1 MSSMFNGATS
11 FNQPLNDWNV
21 SSATRMSNMF
31 LGATSFNQPL
41 NDWNVSSATRMSS
54 MFRNATSF
62 NGNIS
67 SWDVS
72 SVRSM
77 DHMFSRAASFNGN
90 ISSWDVSSVRSMSNM
105 FFSATSFDQ
114 PLSGWNVS
122 SVTDMSAMFNGATS
136 FNQNLGTWYIMP
148 ATANFD
154 ANGASLDVT
163 TVSAQNSPLRNHSPD
178 YGIGSGGASEL
189 FEITGS
195 TLAFKATPSAGTHKA
210 NVTASGSAVFENG
223 NNWRILVIEVTDEEF
238 ESDAFVTTWGTAA
251 NSRYISIP
259 VEVHTSGTLTIDWG
273 DGSTPESVT
282 TNGTETHTYAA
293 PGEYH
298 VSMTGDLSRINL
310 SSVSAAKLLLIH
322 QWGDIEWSTME
333 NAFWGAVNMEY
344 RATDAPD
351 LSSVTDMSNMFRDA
365 TSFDGNISGWNV
377 SSVANMDHMF
387 AHATSFNQPLNDWD
401 VSSVANMDR
410 MFAHATSFNQ
420 PLNDWNVSSV
430 TDMLRMFTSA
440 TSFNQPL
447 NDWNVSSV
455 TIMASMFQSATS
467 FNQPLNDWNVSSA
480 TSMYFMFLR
489 ATAFNQNLGEWYVVA
504 NPTSIARTDVPGV
517 VAEISAQNARLDG
530 HTPTYG
536 IGDGIDKDF
545 FEIVGSNQLNMTS
558 AGAKSSYTVNVTASG
573 TNVFENGNNWRLLE
587 IRVTGQTTDTTPPP
601 TFVSSELDTVT
612 RVLTITFSET
622 IDVTNVVAA
631 KIHIRESGN
640 YTGGGITMTAGEL
653 GTTADAS
660 TISFTL
666 PEPRLKTVTGLTTP
680 ELTIEPGAVRDTS
693 DNLIDGTFDVSTA
706 EFVHSFSVSDEDIL
720 PTGMAFS
727 NNGLKMFVVGDVG
740 NEINEYTLSIPFD
753 LSTAAFANVIFSV
766 LDEDILP
773 TGMAFSNNGTKMF
786 VVGDVGN
793 DISVYNLT
801 APFDL
806 STAAFANVIFSVDTQ
821 DETPKGMAFS
831 NNGYKMFV
839 VGWYDEDI
847 NEYTLDTP
855 FDVSTAD
862 FDDVTLSVSDEDT
875 EPTGMAFSNNGLK
888 MFVVGDVGNEINEYT
903 LSIPFDLSTA
913 AFADV
918 TLSVSDE
925 DTKPQGMAFSNDG
938 IKMFVVGNAGNEI
951 NEYTLSSVYPIMVPD
966 TEPPVITLE
975 GSNPATITVGYTYSD
990 AGAICDDNVDASLV
1004 LTPSGTVDTNTV
1016 GSYLLTYSCTDA
1028 AGNMA
1033 TQVTRTVNV
1042 KALPLTFVS
1051 SELDPTTGVLRITFS
1066 ETIDATP
1073 TANIDP
1079 TKIHIRES
1087 GNYTGGGITLT
1098 AGELGTTADAST
1110 ISFIL
1115 TAPRLATVTG
1125 LTTPELTIEPGAVQG
1140 VFGNLI
1146 VGTFDV
1152 STATFDKVT
1161 FPITRDIFP
1170 AGMAFSNDGTKMFVV
1185 GADGEDIHE
1194 YALPT
1199 PFTVS
1204 TVTHVASLS
1213 VSSPSTLPR
1222 GIAFSNDGAKMFI
1235 VDDAAGNILEYALPT
1250 PFTVSTARY
1259 VDSLYIFGQ
1268 EEKPR
1273 GMAFSNDGAKMFVV
1287 GNDGNDINEYTL
1299 FPPFN
1304 ITSATFA
1311 DVTFDVSGQDREPQG
1326 MAFSNDGTKMF
1337 VVGSTG
1343 DSIYEYT
1350 LITPFNLTTATYDG
1364 IDEKFSVMTQ
1374 ELVPQ
1379 GMAFSNDGT
1388 KMFVVGSHGNEVN
1401 QYTLSSV
1408 YPITVTGPP
1417 AEAFITTWKTTTT
1430 DESITLPISG
1440 SGMTVNWGDGDTTAA
1455 SGSVS
1460 HTYNTAGDYTIQIT
1474 GELTRFYLNNAAD
1487 ASKLVSIDQW
1497 GTASWTTMNNAFS
1510 GASNMVYNAADS
1522 PDLSS
1527 VTDMSSMFAATTS
1540 FNGNLSSW
1548 GVSSV
1553 TDMEDMFFFATSFNG
1568 NLSGWDVSSVTDMGS
1583 MFTAASSFNGNL
1595 SGWDVSS
1602 VTDMGGMFTAASSF
1616 NGNLSGWDVSSVT
1629 DMGSMFNAASD
1640 FNQPLSSWDVSSV
1653 TDMGNMFNAASSF
1666 NGNLSGWDVSSV
1678 TDMGSMFNAASDFN
1692 QPLSSWDVSSVTD
1705 MPDMFNFASD
1715 FNQPLSSWDVSS
1727 VENMYGM
1734 FRDATS
1740 FNGNLSN
1747 WNVSSVTNMGGM
1759 FNFASD
1765 FNQPLSSWNVSSVTD
1780 MSDMFLSASSF
1791 DQNLGNWYVVPADTA
1806 YATSEGTLN
1815 VTTISTQNAFLDDPS
1830 LLYGIGSDSD
1840 GNSNLFNITNSNTL
1854 MFKSDPS
1861 AGTYNVNV
1869 TAFGTDVFE
1878 NGNNWRVLEIEVT
1891 GQTSDNTPPVIIL
1904 TGDNPTVLTVG
1915 DMYTEQGAV
1924 CDDDVDAD
1932 KAATVAGDMVDANTP
1947 GQYTVTYDCTDSS
1960 SNNATQVSRTVTVG
1974 AFVTTWKTTTTDESI
1989 TLPIS
1994 GSGMTVNWGDG
2005 QTSTASG
2012 SVSHTYNTA
2021 GDYTIQITGELT
2033 RFYLNN
2039 AGYASKLVS
2048 IDQWGTASWT
2058 TMNNAFWGASN
2069 MVYNAAD
2076 SPDLSSVTDMSDMFR
2091 DASSFNGNLSSWNVS
2106 SVTNMD
2112 SMFSGASDFNQPL
2125 SNWNVSK
2132 VTNMGGMFRSASSF
2146 NGNLSSWDVSSVTRM
2161 FSMFSGA
2168 SDFNQPLSRWDVLK
2182 VTNMAAM
2189 FASASSFNG
2198 DLSRWDV
2205 SSVTSMNSMFSLASS
2220 FNGDLSSWDVSKVTN
2235 MSNMFFVIS
2244 VFQQNLGNWYVVPAD
2259 TAYDISEGTL
2269 IVTTISAQNAVLDRH
2284 TPMYG
2289 IGSGG
2294 NSNLFNITNSN
2305 TLMFKSDPSAG
2316 TYNVVV
2322 TASGTNVFE
2331 NGNNWRAFEVTVTGQ
2346 ANAAPVLNSIGSKS
2360 VDELAALSFTTTATD
2375 GDNDTLMFSL
2385 TGTPPSGA
2393 SIHQDTGAFSWTP
2406 TEQQDGSHSIT
2417 VSVSDGNGGS
2427 DSETITVT
2435 VNEVNADPVLAS
2447 VGSKQVNELAALSF
2461 TASASDGDT
2470 VGGTADTLEFSLT
2483 GTPPSGASIHQ
2494 DTGAFSWTP
2503 SESQDGTHTITVQ
2516 VEDGAGATDS
2526 ETITVTVNEVNAD
2539 PALASVG
2546 SKTVNE
2552 LAVLSFTAAATDGD
2566 VIDSASDSLEFSLTG
2581 TPPSGASI
2589 NQNTGAFSWTPSES
2603 QDGTHTIT
2611 VQVEDGAGATDSE
2624 TITVTVNE
2632 VNADPALASV
2642 GSKQVNE
2649 LAALSFTAS
2658 ASDGDTVG
2666 GTADT
2671 LEFSLTGTPPSGA
2684 SINQNTGAFSWTPS
2698 ESQDGTHTITVQVED
2713 GAGATDSETITV
2725 TVNEVNAD
2733 PALASVGSKT
2743 VNELAVL
2750 SFTAAATDGDVIDS
2764 ASDSLEFSL
2773 TGTPPS
2779 GASIN
2784 QNTGAFSW
2792 TPSES
2797 QDGTHT
2803 ITVQV
2808 EDGAGATDSE
2818 AVTVTVSEVNITP
2831 VLNPIGSKS
2840 VNELAVLSFTV
2851 TASDGDIIGGTAD
2864 SLTFSL
2870 TGTPPSGASI
2880 HQDTGAFSWTPTA
2893 SQAGEHTVAFQVRDS
2908 SGATDSEDVTVTVS
2922 NSNQNPI
2929 LNSIGSKSV
2938 DELAAL
2944 SFTATATDGDNDT
2957 LMFSLTGTP
2966 PSGASIHQDTGAFS
2980 WTPTEQQDGSHSI
2993 TVSVSDGN
3001 GGSDSET
3008 ITVTVNEVNADP
3020 VLASV
3025 GSKTVNELAA
3035 LSFTAAATDGDVIDS
3050 ASDSL
3055 EFSLTGTPPSGAS
3068 INQNTGAFSWT
3079 PTEQQDGT
3087 HTITVQVEDGAGATD
3102 SEAVTVTVSEVNI
3115 TPVLNPIG
3123 SKSVNELAV
3132 LFFTVT
3138 ASDGDIIG
3146 GTADSLTFSL
3156 TGTPPSGASIH
3167 QDTGAFSWTPTASQ
3181 AGEHTVAFQ
3190 VRDSSGA
3197 TDSED
3202 VTVTVSNSNQNPIL
3216 NSIGSKS
3223 VDELAALSFT
3233 ATATDGDNDTLMF
3246 SLTGTPPSGASIHQD
3261 TGAFS
3266 WTPTEQQDGSHSI
3279 TVSVSDGNGGSD
3291 SETITVT
3298 VNEVNADPVLAS
3310 VGSKTVNELA
3320 VLSFTAAATDGDVI
3334 DSASD
3339 SLEFSLTGTPPSG
3352 ASINQN
3358 TGAFSWTP
3366 TEQQDGTHTITVQ
3379 VEDGAGATD
3388 SEAVTVT
3395 VSEVNITPVL
3405 NPIGSKSVN
3414 ELAVL
3419 SFTVTASDG
3428 DIIGGTADSLTFS
3441 LTGTPP
3447 SGASIHQDT
3456 GAFSWTPTASQAGE
3470 HTVAFQVRDSSGA
3483 TDSED
3488 VTVTVSNSN
3497 QNPILNSIGSKSV
3510 DELAALSFT
3519 ATATDG
3525 DNDTLM
3531 FSLTGTPPSGA
3542 SIHQDTGAFSWTP
3555 TEQQDGSHSITV
3567 SVSDGNGG
3575 SDSET
3580 ITVTVN
3586 EVNADPVLASVG
3598 SKTVNE
3604 LAVLSFTAAAT
3615 DGDVIDSA
3623 SDSLEFSL
3631 TGTPPSGASINQNT
3645 GAFSWTPSESQ
3656 DGTHTITVQV
3666 EDGAGATDSEAVTV
3680 TVSEVNITPVL
3691 NPIGSKSVNELAVL
3705 SFTVTASDGDIIGG
3719 TADSLTF
3726 SLTGT
3731 PPSGASIHQDTGA
3744 FSWTPTASQAGEHTV
3759 AFQVRD
3765 SSGATDSEDVTV
3777 TVSNSNQN
3785 PILNSIGSKSV
3796 DELAALS
3803 FTTTATDG
3811 DNDTLM
3817 FSLTGTPPSGASI
3830 HQDTGA
3836 FSWTPTE
3843 QQDGSHSI
3851 TVSVSDGNGGSD
3863 SETITV
3869 TVNEV
3874 NADPVLASV
3883 GSKQVNELAVLS
3895 FTAAATDGDVI
3906 DSASDS
3912 LEFSLTGTPPSGA
3925 SINQNTG
3932 AFSWT
3937 PSESQDGTHTITV
3950 QVEDGA
3956 GATDSEAVTVTVS
3969 EVNIT
3974 PVLNPIGSKS
3984 VNELAVLSFTVT
3996 ASDGD
4001 IIGGTADSLTFS
4013 LTGTPPSG
4021 ASIHQDT
4028 GAFSWTPTASQ
4039 AGEHTV
4045 AFQVRDSSGAT
4056 DSEDVTVTVSNSNQN
4071 PILNSIG
4078 SKSVDELAAL
4088 SFTTT
4093 ATDGDND
4100 TLMFS
4105 LTGTPPSGASIHQDT
4120 GAFSWTPTEQQDG
4133 SHSVTVRVSDGNG
4146 GSDSETITVT
4156 VNEVNADPVL
4166 ASVGSKQVNELA
4178 ALSFTAA
4185 ATDGDV
4191 IDSASDSLEFSL
4203 TGTPPSGASI
4213 NQNTGAFS
4221 WTPTEQQD
4229 GTHTITVQV
4238 EDGAGAT
4245 DSEAV
4250 TVTVSEV
4257 NITPVLNPIGS
4268 KSVNE
4273 LAVLSFT
4280 VTASDGDIIGG
4291 TADSLTFSLTGT
4303 PPPGASIHQDTG
4315 AFSWT
4320 PTASQAGE
4328 HTVAFQVR
4336 DSSGATD
4343 SEDVTVT
4350 VSNSNQNPILNSIGS
4365 KSVDELA
4372 ALSFTATATDGD
4384 NDTLMFSLTGTPP
4397 SGASINQDTG
4407 AFSWT
4412 PTEQQDGS
4420 HSVTVRVS
4428 DGNGGSDSETITVTV
4443 NEVNADPVLASV
4455 GSKQVNELAA
4465 LSFTAAATDGDVIDS
4480 ASDSPEFSLTG
4491 TPPSGASINQNT
4503 GAFSWTPSE
4512 SQDGTHTITVQVED
4526 GAGATDSEAV
4536 TVTVSEVNITPVL
4549 NPIGS
4554 KSVNELAVLS
4564 FTVTASDGDI
4574 IGGTADSLTFSLTGT
4589 PPPGASIHQDTGA
4602 FSWTPTASQAGEHTV
4617 AFQVRDSSGAT
4628 DSEDVTV
4635 TVSNSNQNPILNS
4648 IGSKSVD
4655 ELAALSFTTTATD
4668 GDNDTLMFS
4677 LTGTPPSGASIHQD
4691 TGAFSWTPTEQQD
4704 GSHSITVSVSDGNG
4718 GTASETVTVTVGEVN
4733 TAPVLDSIGPQG
4745 VNMPGTLTF
4754 TATAT
4759 DGDVI
4764 AGVSDTM
4771 TFSMTGAP
4779 AGASMDSLTGTFSWT
4794 PAESQTGTYT
4804 MTVRV
4809 DDGSGASDSENV
4821 TVTATEGG
4829 TNDAPV
4835 LDFIGSQEINE
4846 LGTLEFTATA
4856 TDNDGDSLTFTMA
4869 GDRPRGA
4876 SMTPGGM
4883 FSWTPDQSQDGDYS
4897 ITVRVSDG
4905 RGGTDSE
4912 VVTVTVHDIAP
4923 LPVSA
4928 RDSSSSAI
4936 ALTLSET
4943 VTSEGQGSNGFE
4955 VMMEGDPVSVESIT
4969 GSGTTTLT
4977 LNLDGTISASDG
4989 VVRLSYFDATGDVA
5003 DENSNP
5009 LASFSDLD
5017 VLFPSQRRGGTTPPA
5032 VDLGTLAYQRSVDI
5046 PPHIAEQIVS
5056 HDASEPLE
5064 PITPDGT
5071 FDFPL
5076 VINGYGY
5083 LLDDVTNTL
5092 VPQILTV
5099 GDDDPATI
5107 TFTVYTQKD
5116 LAHFALYLNL
5126 QGENTNYAD
5135 SDTYI
5140 TYKNDDGTTGV
5151 TDPHGYIDNAA
5162 ITVTQEDEDSVPE
5175 KKTISIT
5182 IEFGEEP
5189 MGSTNMVAYMWNT
5202 DRKATFIKIIDAIG
5216 VAAALLEP
5224 VVQAADPEP
5233 LEPDSELPADP
5244 EPVAPDLAGD
5254 VVDPEPVPY
5263 DILGPDD
5270 YDEAQVL
5277 HIIRMWSGFESEM
5290 ITDTQLL
5297 ELLGLEGYRGVDLP
5311 DWMMTELGVLAAKGD
5326 VATDEFLLALQYVLE
5341 NL

>member
-1 MSSMFNGATS
+1 M
-11 FNQPLNDWNV
+11 Q
-21 SSATRMSNMF
+21 
-31 LGATSFNQPL
+31 
-41 NDWNVSSATRMSS
+41 
-54 MFRNATSF
+54 
-62 NGNIS
+62 
-67 SWDVS
+67 
-72 SVRSM
+72 
-77 DHMFSRAASFNGN
+77 H
-90 ISSWDVSSVRSMSNM
+90 
-105 FFSATSFDQ
+105 
-114 PLSGWNVS
+114 
-122 SVTDMSAMFNGATS
+122 
-136 FNQNLGTWYIMP
+136 
-148 ATANFD
+148 
-154 ANGASLDVT
+154 
-163 TVSAQNSPLRNHSPD
+163 
-178 YGIGSGGASEL
+178 ASEL
-189 FEITGS
+189 GQINASDPAPYHLTGNTWS
-195 TLAFKATPSAGTHKA
+195 
-210 NVTASGSAVFENG
+210 
-223 NNWRILVIEVTDEEF
+223 IL
-238 ESDAFVTTWGTAA
+238 
-251 NSRYISIP
+251 
-259 VEVHTSGTLTIDWG
+259 
-273 DGSTPESVT
+273 
-282 TNGTETHTYAA
+282 
-293 PGEYH
+293 
-298 VSMTGDLSRINL
+298 DLSAPQ
-310 SSVSAAKLLLIH
+310 S
-322 QWGDIEWSTME
+322 GY
-333 NAFWGAVNMEY
+333 AFA
-344 RATDAPD
+344 
-351 LSSVTDMSNMFRDA
+351 
-365 TSFDGNISGWNV
+365 
-377 SSVANMDHMF
+377 
-387 AHATSFNQPLNDWD
+387 
-401 VSSVANMDR
+401 
-410 MFAHATSFNQ
+410 
-420 PLNDWNVSSV
+420 
-430 TDMLRMFTSA
+430 
-440 TSFNQPL
+440 
-447 NDWNVSSV
+447 
-455 TIMASMFQSATS
+455 
-467 FNQPLNDWNVSSA
+467 
-480 TSMYFMFLR
+480 
-489 ATAFNQNLGEWYVVA
+489 
-504 NPTSIARTDVPGV
+504 
-517 VAEISAQNARLDG
+517 
-530 HTPTYG
+530 
-536 IGDGIDKDF
+536 
-545 FEIVGSNQLNMTS
+545 
-558 AGAKSSYTVNVTASG
+558 
-573 TNVFENGNNWRLLE
+573 
-587 IRVTGQTTDTTPPP
+587 QTTDSTPP
-601 TFVSSELDTVT
+601 TFVSSELDTTT

-640 YTGGGITMTAGEL
+640 YTGGGITLIAGEL

-666 PEPRLKTVTGLTTP
+666 PELRLATVTGLTTP

-706 EFVHSFSVSDEDIL
+706 EFVHSFSVSDEDTE

-727 NNGLKMFVVGDVG
+727 NDGTKMFVVGNVG
-740 NEINEYTLSIPFD
+740 NDISVYNLTAPFD

-773 TGMAFSNNGTKMF
+773 TGMAFSNDGTKMF

-806 STAAFANVIFSVDTQ
+806 STAAFANVIFPVYTQ
-821 DETPKGMAFS
+821 DQTPTGMAFS
-831 NNGYKMFV
+831 NDGLKMFV

-862 FDDVTLSVSDEDT
+862 FDDVVLSVSDEDT

-888 MFVVGDVGNEINEYT
+888 MFVVGDVGNGINEYT

-918 TLSVSDE
+918 TLSVLDE

-938 IKMFVVGNAGNEI
+938 TKMFVVGWTGKDI

-975 GSNPATITVGYTYSD
+975 GSNPATITVGYTYTD
-990 AGAICDDNVDASLV
+990 AGATCKDNVDAPRA
-1004 LTPSGTVDTNTV
+1004 LTPSGTVDTSIV
-1016 GSYLLTYSCTDA
+1016 GSYVLTYSCTDT
-1028 AGNMA
+1028 AGNVA
-1033 TQVTRTVNV
+1033 TQVKRTVNV
-1042 KALPLTFVS
+1042 KALPPTFVS

-1087 GNYTGGGITLT
+1087 GNYTGGGITMI

-1110 ISFIL
+1110 ISFTL
-1115 TAPRLATVTG
+1115 TAPRLETVAG
-1125 LTTPELTIEPGAVQG
+1125 LTTPELTIEPGAVRDTS
-1140 VFGNLI
+1140 GNLI
-1146 VGTFDV
+1146 ASTFDV

-1235 VDDAAGNILEYALPT
+1235 VDDAADNILEYALPT

-1259 VDSLYIFGQ
+1259 VDSLDIFGQ

-1379 GMAFSNDGT
+1379 GMAFSNDGA

-1417 AEAFITTWKTTTT
+1417 AEAFITTWRTTTT

-1460 HTYNTAGDYTIQIT
+1460 HTYGTAGDYTIQIT
-1474 GELTRFYLNNAAD
+1474 GELTRFHLNNAAD

-1583 MFTAASSFNGNL
+1583 MFTAATSFNGNL

-1602 VTDMGGMFTAASSF
+1602 VTDMGSMFTAASSF

-1705 MPDMFNFASD
+1705 MSDMFNFASD

-1806 YATSEGTLN
+1806 YDISEGTLI
-1815 VTTISTQNAFLDDPS
+1815 VTTISAQNAVLDRHTPM
-1830 LLYGIGSDSD
+1830 YGIGSG

-1861 AGTYNVNV
+1861 AGTYNVVV
-1869 TAFGTDVFE
+1869 TASGTNVFE
-1878 NGNNWRVLEIEVT
+1878 NGNNWRLLEIEVT

-1932 KAATVAGDMVDANTP
+1932 KAAIVAGDMVDANTP

-2012 SVSHTYNTA
+2012 QVSHTYNTA

-2125 SNWNVSK
+2125 SSWNVSK
-2132 VTNMGGMFRSASSF
+2132 VTNMGSMFRSASSF
-2146 NGNLSSWDVSSVTRM
+2146 NGNLSSWDVYSVTRM

-2168 SDFNQPLSRWDVLK
+2168 SDFNQPLSRWDVSK

-2235 MSNMFFVIS
+2235 MNNMFFVIS

-2684 SINQNTGAFSWTPS
+2684 SINQNTGAFSWTP
-2698 ESQDGTHTITVQVED
+2698 
-2713 GAGATDSETITV
+2713 
-2725 TVNEVNAD
+2725 
-2733 PALASVGSKT
+2733 
-2743 VNELAVL
+2743 
-2750 SFTAAATDGDVIDS
+2750 
-2764 ASDSLEFSL
+2764 
-2773 TGTPPS
+2773 
-2779 GASIN
+2779 
-2784 QNTGAFSW
+2784 
-2792 TPSES
+2792 
-2797 QDGTHT
+2797 
-2803 ITVQV
+2803 
-2808 EDGAGATDSE
+2808 
-2818 AVTVTVSEVNITP
+2818 
-2831 VLNPIGSKS
+2831 
-2840 VNELAVLSFTV
+2840 
-2851 TASDGDIIGGTAD
+2851 
-2864 SLTFSL
+2864 
-2870 TGTPPSGASI
+2870 
-2880 HQDTGAFSWTPTA
+2880 
-2893 SQAGEHTVAFQVRDS
+2893 
-2908 SGATDSEDVTVTVS
+2908 
-2922 NSNQNPI
+2922 
-2929 LNSIGSKSV
+2929 
-2938 DELAAL
+2938 
-2944 SFTATATDGDNDT
+2944 
-2957 LMFSLTGTP
+2957 
-2966 PSGASIHQDTGAFS
+2966 
-2980 WTPTEQQDGSHSI
+2980 TEQ
-2993 TVSVSDGN
+2993 
-3001 GGSDSET
+3001 
-3008 ITVTVNEVNADP
+3008 
-3020 VLASV
+3020 
-3025 GSKTVNELAA
+3025 
-3035 LSFTAAATDGDVIDS
+3035 
-3050 ASDSL
+3050 
-3055 EFSLTGTPPSGAS
+3055 
-3068 INQNTGAFSWT
+3068 
-3079 PTEQQDGT
+3079 
-3087 HTITVQVEDGAGATD
+3087 
-3102 SEAVTVTVSEVNI
+3102 
-3115 TPVLNPIG
+3115 
-3123 SKSVNELAV
+3123 
-3132 LFFTVT
+3132 
-3138 ASDGDIIG
+3138 
-3146 GTADSLTFSL
+3146 
-3156 TGTPPSGASIH
+3156 
-3167 QDTGAFSWTPTASQ
+3167 
-3181 AGEHTVAFQ
+3181 
-3190 VRDSSGA
+3190 
-3197 TDSED
+3197 
-3202 VTVTVSNSNQNPIL
+3202 
-3216 NSIGSKS
+3216 
-3223 VDELAALSFT
+3223 
-3233 ATATDGDNDTLMF
+3233 
-3246 SLTGTPPSGASIHQD
+3246 
-3261 TGAFS
+3261 
-3266 WTPTEQQDGSHSI
+3266 
-3279 TVSVSDGNGGSD
+3279 
-3291 SETITVT
+3291 
-3298 VNEVNADPVLAS
+3298 
-3310 VGSKTVNELA
+3310 
-3320 VLSFTAAATDGDVI
+3320 
-3334 DSASD
+3334 
-3339 SLEFSLTGTPPSG
+3339 
-3352 ASINQN
+3352 
-3358 TGAFSWTP
+3358 
-3366 TEQQDGTHTITVQ
+3366 
-3379 VEDGAGATD
+3379 
-3388 SEAVTVT
+3388 
-3395 VSEVNITPVL
+3395 
-3405 NPIGSKSVN
+3405 
-3414 ELAVL
+3414 
-3419 SFTVTASDG
+3419 
-3428 DIIGGTADSLTFS
+3428 
-3441 LTGTPP
+3441 
-3447 SGASIHQDT
+3447 
-3456 GAFSWTPTASQAGE
+3456 
-3470 HTVAFQVRDSSGA
+3470 
-3483 TDSED
+3483 
-3488 VTVTVSNSN
+3488 
-3497 QNPILNSIGSKSV
+3497 
-3510 DELAALSFT
+3510 
-3519 ATATDG
+3519 
-3525 DNDTLM
+3525 
-3531 FSLTGTPPSGA
+3531 
-3542 SIHQDTGAFSWTP
+3542 
-3555 TEQQDGSHSITV
+3555 
-3567 SVSDGNGG
+3567 
-3575 SDSET
+3575 
-3580 ITVTVN
+3580 
-3586 EVNADPVLASVG
+3586 
-3598 SKTVNE
+3598 
-3604 LAVLSFTAAAT
+3604 
-3615 DGDVIDSA
+3615 
-3623 SDSLEFSL
+3623 
-3631 TGTPPSGASINQNT
+3631 
-3645 GAFSWTPSESQ
+3645 Q

-3883 GSKQVNELAVLS
+3883 GSKQVNELAALS

-3937 PSESQDGTHTITV
+3937 PTEQQDGTHTITV

-4133 SHSVTVRVSDGNG
+4133 SHSITVSVSDGNG

-4372 ALSFTATATDGD
+4372 ALSFTTTATDGD

-4397 SGASINQDTG
+4397 SGASIHQDTG

-4480 ASDSPEFSLTG
+4480 ASDSLEFSLTG

-4503 GAFSWTPSE
+4503 GAFSWTPTE
-4512 SQDGTHTITVQVED
+4512 QQDGTHTITIQVED

-4704 GSHSITVSVSDGNG
+4704 GSHSVTVRVSDGNG

-4928 RDSSSSAI
+4928 RASSSSAI

-4989 VVRLSYFDATGDVA
+4989 VVRLSYSDATGDVA
-5003 DENSNP
+5003 DENGNP

-5311 DWMMTELGVLAAKGD
+5311 DWMITELGVLAAKGD